1 MFIRLGYDIEFD
13 LPAPLTMLALL
24 YVHPSRQGHL
34 LQPDV
39 VRTDPVVPV
48 ESFLDSFGNRCARL
62 NAPAGR
68 LRLYN
73 ETVIR
78 DSGLPDRVNGGAR
91 QLPVQM
97 LPTDVLP
104 FLLPSRYCEVDLLN
118 DFAWEQFG
126 GVEPGWARVQAVC
139 DFVHSRVQF
148 GYQHARATRTATEVL
163 AEGVGVCRDFQHL
176 AVTLCRCLN
185 IPARYVTGYLG
196 DIGVPPNPSP
206 MDFSAW
212 FEAYLD
218 GEWYAFDAR
227 HNTPRIG
234 RVLMAAGRDAADCAI
249 TTSFGAAPLHRFV
262 VITDEVTEDPREAQ
276 LQASME
282 TRELAG
288 AGA

>member
-24 YVHPSRQGHL
+24 YVHPSRHGHL
-34 LQPDV
+34 LRPDV
-39 VRTDPVVPV
+39 LRTDPVVPV
-48 ESFLDSFGNRCARL
+48 ESFIDSFGNRCARL
-62 NAPAGR
+62 DAPAGR

-73 ETVIR
+73 ETLIR
-78 DSGLPDRVNGGAR
+78 DSGFPDRLNLGAR
-91 QLPVQM
+91 QVPVQV
-97 LPTDVLP
+97 LPPDVLP

-126 GVEPGWARVQAVC
+126 DAEPGWARAQAVC
-139 DFVHSRVQF
+139 DFVHAKVRF
-148 GYQHARATRTATEVL
+148 GYQHARPTRTATEVL

-218 GEWYAFDAR
+218 GEWYTFDAR
-227 HNTPRIG
+227 HNAPRIG
-234 RVLMAAGRDAADCAI
+234 RVLMATGRDAADCAI
-249 TTSFGAAPLHRFV
+249 TTSFGTALLRKFE
-262 VITDEVTEDPREAQ
+262 VITAEVTEDPSEGQ
-276 LQASME
+276 LQASIE
-282 TRELAG
+282 IRELAG
-288 AGA
+288 AEA